1 MSSLS
6 VLPNYSLVPPYML
19 KEIIDN
25 GDSNQQ
31 ITASLT
37 LIDVNRIL
45 STDPLEPEPVM
56 AEVLATKGKVYRSI
70 YDAHNK
76 ESLPGTLIRREG
88 GTAINDIA
96 AKEAYD
102 YLGVTYAFFWQK
114 FQRHS
119 LDNKGLQLDA
129 SIHYSNNYQNAFWN
143 GQRMVFGDGDGQI
156 FNRFT
161 IAIDVIAHELTH
173 GVTES
178 EAGFIYYGQAGALN
192 ESMSDVF
199 GSMVKQFHKNQT
211 AAEADWLIGEGL
223 LNSKINAKGLR
234 SMAAPG
240 TAYDDPLLGKDPQP
254 GHMNHYLNTRNDN
267 GGVHSNSGIPNRAF
281 YLAATKLGGYSW
293 EKAGK
298 IWYDALCD
306 ESLKEKTGSE
316 HGYINF
322 LEFSRL
328 TIDKARLFDTHT
340 AEQVRDAWHEV
351 GVW

>member
-1 MSSLS
+1 MSNLS
-6 VLPNYSLVPPYML
+6 VLPNYSLVPPYLL

-25 GDSNQQ
+25 GDSSQQ
-31 ITASLT
+31 VMASLT
-37 LIDVNRIL
+37 LIDVNRLL
-45 STDPLEPEPVM
+45 STDLLEPETLITD
-56 AEVLATKGKVYRSI
+56 ALTATKGKVFRSI
-70 YDAHNK
+70 SDAHNK
-76 ESLPGTLIRREG
+76 ESLPGVLIRKEG
-88 GTAINDIA
+88 EAATQDIA

-119 LDNKGLQLDA
+119 LNNKGLPLDA
-129 SIHYSNNYQNAFWN
+129 TVHYSTNYQNAFWN
-143 GQRMVFGDGDGQI
+143 GQRMVFGDGDGEV

-211 AAEADWLIGEGL
+211 AAQADWIIGEGL
-223 LNSKINAKGLR
+223 LNSKIKAKGLR
-234 SMAAPG
+234 SMSAPG

-254 GHMNHYLNTRNDN
+254 AHMESYVRTRQDN
-267 GGVHSNSGIPNRAF
+267 GGVHLNSGIPNRAF
-281 YLAATKLGGYSW
+281 YLAATKLGEYSW

-306 ESLKEKTGSE
+306 ESLKEKKDPGNIS
-316 HGYINF
+316 F

-328 TIDKARLFDTHT
+328 TIEKARLFDMDT
-340 AEQVRDAWHEV
+340 ATQVRDAWYEV